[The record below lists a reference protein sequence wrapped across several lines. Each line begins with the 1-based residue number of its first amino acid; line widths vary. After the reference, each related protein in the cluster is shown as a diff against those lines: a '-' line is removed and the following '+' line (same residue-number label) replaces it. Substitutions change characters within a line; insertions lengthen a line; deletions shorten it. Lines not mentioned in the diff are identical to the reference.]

1 MLLRTRAFQ
10 NTPWFCAPCRASTVG
25 ILYIMTCKTEVWLC
39 NGLQRVRAQVIDFE
53 LQRQLAPYMRDL
65 QPLPGVYDPDFIAAN
80 QGARADNVVKG
91 SKQVMRLPL
100 VSCISS

>member
-1 MLLRTRAFQ
+1 M
-10 NTPWFCAPCRASTVG
+10 
-25 ILYIMTCKTEVWLC
+25 
-39 NGLQRVRAQVIDFE
+39 RAQVIDFE
-53 LQRQLAPYMRDL
+53 LQRQLAPYMGDL

-100 VSCISS
+100 SSRASAVKRGCASYVCQDCQRGVRLPGTLGMLCM